1 MTEPN
6 LAHLAHLLQ
15 DLTQNFHDANVH
27 LSKAWGAHE
36 MMRDAL
42 RHFSMAQKAWLE
54 REEEERRNG

>member
-6 LAHLAHLLQ
+6 LAHLARLLQ
-15 DLTQNFHDANVH
+15 DLNQNFHDANVH

-42 RHFSMAQKAWLE
+42 KHFSVAQQACLE
-54 REEEERRNG
+54 REEERREG